1 MVSLFITTLAILF
14 VLGIGLYFWQK
25 STPDNSERVLPPNA
39 DFNGLFGGDSSSNN
53 QEQTQ
58 MEIAERQQEATSL
71 IDRARNGDRAA
82 LSEAHKVGDTDLYD
96 RVLNEFVQGVT
107 SDPDLLSLMSFVSQ
121 NELPVNSG
129 VAKAVIASWQKLP
142 NRSGTIKALHFAAL
156 SNNADLFRETVEQ
169 ALQLWREGKLT
180 GISAIEMRALFEGEF
195 WILSSH
201 SRRSGAGFI
210 LKRTLANARRELEA
224 AASEAQA

>member
-1 MVSLFITTLAILF
+1 MVSLFITAFAILF

-25 STPDNSERVLPPNA
+25 STPDNSEHVLPPNA
-39 DFNGLFGGDSSSNN
+39 DFNGLFGGDSSSNRR
-53 QEQTQ
+53 ELTQ
-58 MEIAERQQEATSL
+58 MEIAERQQAATAL

-82 LSEAHKVGDTDLYD
+82 LSEANKSGDTDLYD

-107 SDPDLLSLMSFVSQ
+107 SDANLLSLMSFVSQ

-129 VAKAVIASWQKLP
+129 LAKAVTASWQKLP
-142 NRSGTIKALHFAAL
+142 NRSGTTKALHFAAL

-180 GISAIEMRALFEGEF
+180 GISAIELRALFEGEF

-224 AASEAQA
+224 AAGAKQ

>member
-1 MVSLFITTLAILF
+1 MVSLFITALAILF
-14 VLGIGLYFWQK
+14 VLGLGLYFWQK

-39 DFNGLFGGDSSSNN
+39 DFNGLFGGDSLSHR
-53 QEQTQ
+53 QQLTQ
-58 MEIAERQQEATSL
+58 MEIAERQKEAASL
-71 IDRARNGDRAA
+71 IDRARTGDRAA
-82 LSEAHKVGDTDLYD
+82 LSEANKASDIDLYD

-107 SDPDLLSLMSFVSQ
+107 SDADLLSLMSFVSQ

-129 VAKAVIASWQKLP
+129 LAQAVIASWHKLP
-142 NRSGTIKALHFAAL
+142 NRSSTTKALHFAAL
-156 SNNADLFRETVEQ
+156 SNNPDLFRETVEQ

-180 GISAIEMRALFEGEF
+180 GISAIELRALFEGEF

-210 LKRTLANARRELEA
+210 LKRSLANARRELEA
-224 AASEAQA
+224 AAGAQQ

>member
-1 MVSLFITTLAILF
+1 MVSLFITAFAILF

-25 STPDNSERVLPPNA
+25 STPDNSEHVLPPNA
-39 DFNGLFGGDSSSNN
+39 DFNGLFGGDSSSNR
-53 QEQTQ
+53 QELTQ
-58 MEIAERQQEATSL
+58 MEIAERQQAATAL

-82 LSEAHKVGDTDLYD
+82 LSQANKAGDTDLYD

-107 SDPDLLSLMSFVSQ
+107 SDADLLSLMSFVSQ

-129 VAKAVIASWQKLP
+129 LAKAVTASWQKLP
-142 NRSGTIKALHFAAL
+142 NRSGTTKALHFAAL

-180 GISAIEMRALFEGEF
+180 GISAIELRALFEGEF

-224 AASEAQA
+224 AAGAQQ

>member
-1 MVSLFITTLAILF
+1 
-14 VLGIGLYFWQK
+14 
-25 STPDNSERVLPPNA
+25 
-39 DFNGLFGGDSSSNN
+39 
-53 QEQTQ
+53 

>member
-1 MVSLFITTLAILF
+1 MVSLFITALAILF

-25 STPDNSERVLPPNA
+25 STPDNSERVFPPNA
-39 DFNGLFGGDSSSNN
+39 DFKGLFGGDSSSNS
-53 QEQTQ
+53 QEQAQ
-58 MEIAERQQEATSL
+58 LAIAQREQDAALL

-82 LSEAHKVGDTDLYD
+82 LSEANKAAATDLYD
-96 RVLNEFVQGVT
+96 RVLNELVQGVT
-107 SDPDLLSLMSFVSQ
+107 SDADLLSLMSFVSQ

-129 VAKAVIASWQKLP
+129 LAKAVIASWQKLP
-142 NRSGTIKALHFAAL
+142 NRSGTTKALHFAAL

-180 GISAIEMRALFEGEF
+180 GTSAIELRALFDGEF
-195 WILSSH
+195 WILSSD

-210 LKRTLANARRELEA
+210 LKRTLANARRELEEA
-224 AASEAQA
+224 AGPKQ